1 MPAVLVCVS
10 FEYMIG
16 VMPANTTK
24 TSAAAK
30 KQRTKKQPSRDRKQD
45 LDPREELLHPTASE
59 YGLLCQLANHIQQMS
74 PWNFMEETDV
84 FGFQDPES
92 GALGFVSV
100 MGKLGESQAISVYR
114 GVEGLYGWRNFE

>member
-1 MPAVLVCVS
+1 
-10 FEYMIG
+10 MID

-30 KQRTKKQPSRDRKQD
+30 KQRVKKQPSRNVKQQD
-45 LDPREELLHPTASE
+45 LDPREELLHSTASE
-59 YGLLCQLANHIQQMS
+59 YRLVCQLAVYIQQTS
-74 PWNFMEETDV
+74 PWDFMEETDV

-100 MGKLGESQAISVYR
+100 MGKLGEFQAISV
-114 GVEGLYGWRNFE
+114 